1 MNEITRKKVSAFADK
16 VTNSKV
22 YKAVEKGAV
31 TASVTLATIGTM
43 AVTSFA
49 EDAGSSTLANAITA
63 EIQDGAIL
71 ENAQPFIVPA
81 IGIMCIVGGIKL
93 GMRFFRGA
101 MH

>member
-1 MNEITRKKVSAFADK
+1 MNVITKKMCAVADK

-22 YKAVEKGAV
+22 YKGVEKVAVGAS
-31 TASVTLATIGTM
+31 ATLATVGTM
-43 AVTSFA
+43 AVSAFA
-49 EDAGSSTLANAITA
+49 EDATSSTLSNAITA

-81 IGIMCIVGGIKL
+81 IGIMCVVGGIKL